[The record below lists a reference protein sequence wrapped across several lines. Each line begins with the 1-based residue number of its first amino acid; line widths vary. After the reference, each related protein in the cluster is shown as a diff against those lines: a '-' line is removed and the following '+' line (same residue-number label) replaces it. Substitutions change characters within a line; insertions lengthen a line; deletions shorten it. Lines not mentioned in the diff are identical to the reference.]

1 MTIVERLIELIA
13 ERKIVKKDFAAK
25 IGIPQSTLQTWLSR
39 GEDFPAA
46 YVVPICRE
54 LKISP
59 DKLLLGDDVPLPE
72 IPDDYV
78 RLSQDE
84 RYLLDL
90 FRKLDHEGMIVV
102 TNDAIKELR
111 RVRAA
116 QGHGTSEGRVV

>member
-1 MTIVERLIELIA
+1 MTIANRLNELLA

-39 GEDFPAA
+39 GEDFPAS
-46 YVVPICRE
+46 YIVPICRE

-59 DKLLLGDDVPLPE
+59 EKLLEGKDVPLPE

-78 RLSQDE
+78 QLASDE
-84 RYLLDL
+84 QYLLEV
-90 FRKLDHEGMIVV
+90 FRGLDREGMIVV
-102 TNDAIKELR
+102 TNEAIKELR

-116 QGHGTSEGRVV
+116 QGNGTSEGRVG